1 MCCAVEA
8 RGVIV
13 LSVAV
18 ISVVAELVVV
28 AAVEVADISRL
39 SGRVALF
46 RAACTS
52 VLSIVDAPVKLAGT
66 CVEPHETL
74 GELLPGVVLLL
85 VPLELS
91 LLGQSLARLLFLPV
105 SVVVV
110 SQLLLVEACAR
121 LLCLGVLPSI
131 VI

>member
-1 MCCAVEA
+1 MIA

-52 VLSIVDAPVKLAGT
+52 VLSIVDAPQVNLAGT

-121 LLCLGVLPSI
+121 LICLGVLPYR